1 MTYKSKILIKMN
13 LEETDA
19 EKFEVVKRFM
29 GPIQNTEVIKA
40 LISEKCNEIRLLEE
54 KQRKQRIDEAK
65 AMEWLEKG
73 EYRCCM

>member
-40 LISEKCNEIRLLEE
+40 LISEKCN
-54 KQRKQRIDEAK
+54 
-65 AMEWLEKG
+65 
-73 EYRCCM
+73 